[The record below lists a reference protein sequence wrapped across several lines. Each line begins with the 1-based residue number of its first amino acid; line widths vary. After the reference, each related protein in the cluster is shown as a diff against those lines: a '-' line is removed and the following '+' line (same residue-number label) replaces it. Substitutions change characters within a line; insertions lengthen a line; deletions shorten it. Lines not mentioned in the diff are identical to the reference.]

1 MLMGV
6 NHERKQKVFK
16 KVVISF
22 CLCAFYI
29 SFIKFFSDI
38 LVYSND
44 EILDTKAKFLT
55 ELKQM
60 GMPGVLKECSIE
72 KGNKFFREKS
82 KIYVIFKNDKKI
94 NVLEYYIKE
103 GKENGWSIKEN
114 TNEKLVMNK
123 LDYEFTL
130 SQYGDYNFC
139 ILLRYKT
146 K

>member
-1 MLMGV
+1 
-6 NHERKQKVFK
+6 
-16 KVVISF
+16 
-22 CLCAFYI
+22 
-29 SFIKFFSDI
+29 
-38 LVYSND
+38 
-44 EILDTKAKFLT
+44 
-55 ELKQM
+55 M

>member
-1 MLMGV
+1 MKENKKFL
-6 NHERKQKVFK
+6 KKLLLVF
-16 KVVISF
+16 V
-22 CLCAFYI
+22 CALFI
-29 SFIKFFSDI
+29 FSFIKFFSDI
-38 LVYSND
+38 LVYSNV
-44 EILDTKAKFLT
+44 EIFDTKAKFLT